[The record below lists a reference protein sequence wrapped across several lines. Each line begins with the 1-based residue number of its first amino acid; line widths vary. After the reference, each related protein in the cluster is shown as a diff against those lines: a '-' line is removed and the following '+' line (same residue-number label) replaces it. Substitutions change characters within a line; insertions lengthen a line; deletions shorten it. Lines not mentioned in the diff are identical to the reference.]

1 MKTALLLLLA
11 TAALAQDE
19 LPQRDGREPFD
30 FEPNLR
36 LYDVKPEA
44 GGKTVEWETPP
55 ADLEKTRLA
64 AERAQRTAERWKQLQ
79 RKGVLS
85 KVEAERAG
93 VKAVR
98 ATLLYQRAHV
108 AALRTRLTS
117 LRERASKNEASP
129 DLVITAQNDL
139 ARSEHLLAEA
149 EELALRT
156 DAEFSQN
163 QTDRLRKLAAAG
175 LAPGSKRRK

>member
-1 MKTALLLLLA
+1 MKTALLLTLA
-11 TAALAQDE
+11 TVAFAQDE
-19 LPQRDGREPFD
+19 LPQRDGREPLD

-44 GGKTVEWETPP
+44 GGKTVPWETPP
-55 ADLEKTRLA
+55 PDLEKARVD

-93 VKAVR
+93 LKAVR
-98 ATLLYQRAHV
+98 ATLRYQQAHV
-108 AALRTRLTS
+108 AAQRTRLTA
-117 LRERASKNEASP
+117 LKERVAKNEASP
-129 DLVITAQNDL
+129 DLLTTAQNDL
-139 ARSEHLLAEA
+139 ARSEQLLAEA
-149 EELALRT
+149 EALAQRT
-156 DAEFSQN
+156 DAEFAQHQSERQR
-163 QTDRLRKLAAAG
+163 QLAAAG